1 MSKVM
6 QWLRGATKQVRHAAL
21 LACLPRGL
29 YFSKLGR
36 QGRLGNQ
43 LFQYAMLRTLARRL
57 GARYYCPRWA
67 GDELF
72 DLRESAR
79 IELPFQFNGPEQLTV
94 NCQDQFEA
102 LAQTIERKYRGNVH
116 LNGHPEAEHLFDPA
130 AARSW
135 FQLRRPLRQTIEARY
150 WQLDFENTVS
160 LHVRLK
166 PPLNTK
172 DKVVCQLPYYR
183 AALELTTCE
192 NVLVFSDDLA
202 AARDML
208 QPLVGQRR
216 FIFQSAPNS
225 ALLPEVQDFE
235 DIHLMSICRDNIICV
250 STYSWWGAWLNNHAQ
265 KTVVCPEPWFHY
277 HGPREYPR
285 SACAGWT
292 RLHTDGQRGKQLVIV
307 PQGTVAE
314 RRAVLLSAQILAE
327 HFHRELR
334 VLWRRDKDC
343 DLPYEHAL
351 PGCRVELAQVEPTS
365 GASLRSYTHFELV
378 GKAASAEVLEPGA
391 APLLALPS
399 SLGGY
404 ETTLLI
410 ATSSPFRPVWMELG
424 EYRAEAARQEER
436 LFAISERPELCP
448 AATRRAA

>member
-1 MSKVM
+1 MSKLS
-6 QWLRGATKQVRHAAL
+6 QWLRKATKRMRHAAL
-21 LACLPRGL
+21 VACLPRGL

-43 LFQYAMLRTLARRL
+43 LFQYAMLRTMARRL

-79 IELPFQFNGPEQLTV
+79 IEIPFQFNGPEQLSVSFT
-94 NCQDQFEA
+94 DRFER
-102 LAQTIERKYRGNVH
+102 LAETIEQKYRGNVH
-116 LNGHPEAEHLFDPA
+116 LSGHPDAEHLFDPV

-135 FQLRRPLRQTIEARY
+135 FQLRRPLRQTIESRY

-183 AALELTTCE
+183 SALELTGCE
-192 NVLVFSDDLA
+192 NVLVFSDDLP
-202 AARDML
+202 AARDLL
-208 QPLVGQRR
+208 QPLLSQRK
-216 FIFQSAPNS
+216 FIFQSAPNGD
-225 ALLPEVQDFE
+225 LLPEVQDFE
-235 DIHLMSICRDNIICV
+235 DIHLMSLCRDNIICV
-250 STYSWWGAWLNNHAQ
+250 STYSWWGAWMNNHAD

-285 SACAGWT
+285 SAGAGWT
-292 RLHTDGQRGKQLVIV
+292 RLHTDGELGKQFVIV
-307 PQGTVAE
+307 PQGTAAE
-314 RRAVLLSAQILAE
+314 RRAVILSAQIWAE
-327 HFHRELR
+327 HLHRELC

-343 DLPYEHAL
+343 DLPYERAL
-351 PGCRVELAQVEPTS
+351 PGCRVELAEFAPS
-365 GASLRSYTHFELV
+365 SDAACRRYTHFELV
-378 GKAASAEVLEPGA
+378 NKASAAEVNEPDA

-399 SLGGY
+399 SLAGY
-404 ETTLLI
+404 ETTLLV
-410 ATSSPFRPVWMELG
+410 ATSSPFRPAWMPLA
-424 EYRAEAARQEER
+424 EYRTEIANQQER
-436 LFAISERPELCP
+436 LFAIPEQSVACP
-448 AATRRAA
+448 SPARRAA